1 MLRNMGPRAA
11 TERPLHLPVTT
22 ESTPTASRWRI
33 ADLLLDTRRQRVWR
47 GDAEIPLPKLTYAL
61 FVVLVRRCPDVV
73 ADEDLMKAVWPGVIV
88 SPETVSQRVKL
99 LRQCLKDDP
108 RAPRY
113 VGRLRSRGYHLVPMA
128 VAVSDEEHGD
138 VESRL
143 MGGTTE
149 SDAANAP
156 NNSEQWAANPA
167 ARDAV
172 ISMLS
177 PRLDESPVE
186 PASAAHYIEPA
197 THEAA
202 PELVP
207 ATELFPPDPASVG
220 QPSTNSLV
228 ASIRAMILHLRRR

>member
-1 MLRNMGPRAA
+1 
-11 TERPLHLPVTT
+11 
-22 ESTPTASRWRI
+22 
-33 ADLLLDTRRQRVWR
+33 
-47 GDAEIPLPKLTYAL
+47 
-61 FVVLVRRCPDVV
+61 
-73 ADEDLMKAVWPGVIV
+73 
-88 SPETVSQRVKL
+88 
-99 LRQCLKDDP
+99 
-108 RAPRY
+108 
-113 VGRLRSRGYHLVPMA
+113 MA

>member
-1 MLRNMGPRAA
+1 
-11 TERPLHLPVTT
+11 LHLPVTT

>member
-1 MLRNMGPRAA
+1 MLRNIGPRVA

-47 GDAEIPLPKLTYAL
+47 GEEEIPLPKLTYAL
-61 FVVLVRRCPDVV
+61 FVALVRRCPDVV

-108 RAPRY
+108 RSPRY

-143 MGGTTE
+143 MGGTAE
-149 SDAANAP
+149 SAAANSP
-156 NNSEQWAANPA
+156 NNSEEWAANPA

-177 PRLDESPVE
+177 PRPDEFPSE
-186 PASAAHYIEPA
+186 PASATEYIEPS

-202 PELVP
+202 SELVP
-207 ATELFPPDPASVG
+207 TTELFPSDPAPVE
-220 QPSTNSLV
+220 QPSTPSLV
-228 ASIRAMILHLRRR
+228 GRIRAMITHLRRR

>member
-1 MLRNMGPRAA
+1 VLRNMGPRAA